1 MLGGWKLK
9 QTGRWFVS
17 AVCVFVCVYE
27 DRQAKGTLLS
37 VVRKLPYTAICT
49 SECCK
54 LCTSDMCGLKS

>member
-37 VVRKLPYTAICT
+37 VVRNTLYSYMYMRYVW
-49 SECCK
+49 SEE
-54 LCTSDMCGLKS
+54 LKPQ

>member
-17 AVCVFVCVYE
+17 AVCVFVCEYE

-37 VVRKLPYTAICT
+37 VVRNTLYSYMYMRYVW
-49 SECCK
+49 SEE
-54 LCTSDMCGLKS
+54 LKPQ